1 MLFRDRREAGR
12 QLAERLAFLK
22 GENGLVVLGIPR
34 GGVVVAAE
42 VARALGAPLDIFIAH
57 KIGAPFNP
65 ELAIGALTSTGDVV
79 LDEEMVACL
88 QLRRADI
95 LREIEHQREEIAR
108 RLELFRRGCPPLD
121 LHDKV
126 LVVVD
131 DGIATGA
138 TMLASLRALRKLEP
152 AKLILAVPVAP
163 PETMAR
169 LREECDQAVAVA
181 TPEPF
186 WSVGRFYA
194 HFGQTDDAEVIQLL
208 ERGRKQQSTTDN

>member
-1 MLFRDRREAGR
+1 MLFRDRKEAGR

-22 GENGLVVLGIPR
+22 DEQALVVLGIPR
-34 GGVVVAAE
+34 GGVVVADQ
-42 VARALGAPLDIFIAH
+42 VARALHAPLDIFIAH
-57 KIGAPFNP
+57 KIGAPFNS

-88 QLRRADI
+88 QLARPDI
-95 LREIEHQREEIAR
+95 EREIEQQREEIAR
-108 RLELFRRGCPPLD
+108 RLELFRRGCPPLQLD
-121 LHDKV
+121 DKV
-126 LVVVD
+126 VVVVD

-138 TMLASLRALRKLEP
+138 TMLASLRALRKQEP

-163 PETMAR
+163 SETIAR
-169 LREECDQAVAVA
+169 LREECDKAIAVA

-194 HFGQTDDAEVIQLL
+194 HFGQTDDEEVIQLL
-208 ERGRKQQSTTDN
+208 ERGRQVTTHS

>member
-12 QLAERLAFLK
+12 RLAERLAFLEDEK
-22 GENGLVVLGIPR
+22 ELVVLGIPR

-88 QLRRADI
+88 QLTRTDI
-95 LREIEHQREEIAR
+95 LREVEHQREEIAR
-108 RLELFRRGCPPLD
+108 RLELFRKGCPPLD
-121 LHDKV
+121 LRGKV
-126 LVVVD
+126 VVIVD
-131 DGIATGA
+131 DGIATGS
-138 TMLASLRALRKLEP
+138 TMLASLRALRKQAP
-152 AKLILAVPVAP
+152 TRLILAVPVSP

-169 LREECDQAVAVA
+169 LKKVCDEAIAVA

-194 HFGQTDDAEVIQLL
+194 HFDQTEDSEVIRLL
-208 ERGRKQQSTTDN
+208 EQGRATSDM

>member
-1 MLFRDRREAGR
+1 MFFCDRREAGR

-22 GENGLVVLGIPR
+22 NEKGLVVLGIPR

-42 VARALGAPLDIFIAH
+42 IARALAAPLDVFIAH

-65 ELAIGALTSTGDVV
+65 ELAIGALTSTGDVM

-88 QLRRADI
+88 KLARADV
-95 LREIEHQREEIAR
+95 LREIEQQREEIAR

-121 LHDKV
+121 LRSKV
-126 LVVVD
+126 VIVVD

-138 TMLASLRALRKLEP
+138 TMLASLRALCKHKP
-152 AKLILAVPVAP
+152 AKLVLAVPVAP

-169 LREECDQAVAVA
+169 LRVECDQAVAVA

-186 WSVGRFYA
+186 WSVGRFYS
-194 HFGQTDDAEVIQLL
+194 HFGQTEDAEVIQLL
-208 ERGRKQQSTTDN
+208 ERGRELTRDT

>member
-1 MLFRDRREAGR
+1 MLFRDRKEAGR
-12 QLAERLAFLK
+12 LLAARLAFLK
-22 GENGLVVLGIPR
+22 GDKGLVVLGIPR

-42 VARALGAPLDIFIAH
+42 VARALSAPLDIFIAH
-57 KIGAPFNP
+57 KIGAPFNE

-79 LDEEMVACL
+79 LDEEMVASL
-88 QLRRADI
+88 QLARADVQ
-95 LREIEHQREEIAR
+95 REIEYQREEIAR

-121 LHDKV
+121 LSGKV
-126 LVVVD
+126 VIVVD

-138 TMLASLRALRKLEP
+138 TMLASLRALRKQHP

-163 PETMAR
+163 SETMAR
-169 LREECDQAVAVA
+169 LSQECDQAVAVT

-194 HFGQTDDAEVIQLL
+194 HFGQTDDAEVIHLL
-208 ERGRKQQSTTDN
+208 ERGRQLTTNN

>member
-12 QLAERLAFLK
+12 RLAERLAFLK
-22 GENGLVVLGIPR
+22 DEKELVVLGIPR

-42 VARALGAPLDIFIAH
+42 VARALGASLDIFIAH

-88 QLRRADI
+88 QLTRTDI
-95 LREIEHQREEIAR
+95 LREVEHQREEIAR

-121 LHDKV
+121 LRGKV
-126 LVVVD
+126 VVIVD
-131 DGIATGA
+131 DGIATGS
-138 TMLASLRALRKLEP
+138 TMLASLRALRKQAP
-152 AKLILAVPVAP
+152 TRLILAVPVSP

-169 LREECDQAVAVA
+169 LKKECDETIAVA

-186 WSVGRFYA
+186 WSVGRFYTR
-194 HFGQTDDAEVIQLL
+194 FEQTEDSEVIRLL
-208 ERGRKQQSTTDN
+208 EQRRVTRGEMNQ

>member
-1 MLFRDRREAGR
+1 MLFRDRKEAGR
-12 QLAERLAFLK
+12 RLAEKLTFLK
-22 GENGLVVLGIPR
+22 DEKELIVLGIPR
-34 GGVVVAAE
+34 GGVVVAAQ

-88 QLRRADI
+88 QLARADI
-95 LREIEHQREEIAR
+95 QREIDYQREEIAR
-108 RLELFRRGCPPLD
+108 RLDLFRRGCPPLD
-121 LHDKV
+121 LHSKIV
-126 LVVVD
+126 VVVD

-138 TMLASLRALRKLEP
+138 TMLASLRALRKQQP
-152 AKLILAVPVAP
+152 GKLILAVPVAP

-169 LREECDQAVAVA
+169 LKRECDQAVAIA
-181 TPEPF
+181 TPKPF
-186 WSVGRFYA
+186 WAVGRFYA

-208 ERGRKQQSTTDN
+208 ERGGQVASDM